1 MGFVDKAK
9 DAAKKASD
17 AAQKGA
23 AEAKDK
29 AHDFNLKRQVNTLAE
44 ELGYLVVRQR
54 DGEAGLDGEIDRL
67 VSEIRASQ
75 AEVGGN
81 RQD

>member
-1 MGFVDKAK
+1 MGFVDKAR

-29 AHDFNLKRQVNTLAE
+29 AHDYNLKRQVSALAE
-44 ELGYLVVRQR
+44 ELGHLVVRQR
-54 DGEAGLDGEIDRL
+54 DGEGGLDAEIDRL
-67 VSEIRASQ
+67 VSEIRATQ
-75 AEVGGN
+75 AEIEGHH
-81 RQD
+81 DD